1 MRGKKEYL
9 KLLVRAVIGVNFAEW
24 QFLVG
29 RDDNGVRKADV
40 SSLIFPC
47 DNWKRNFSLFILRR
61 DSKVGILFI
70 FISSVGES

>member
-1 MRGKKEYL
+1 ME
-9 KLLVRAVIGVNFAEW
+9 
-24 QFLVG
+24 

-40 SSLIFPC
+40 SSLIFLC
-47 DNWKRNFSLFILRR
+47 DNWKRNFSLFVLRR